1 MYWTRNIAHAD
12 SAVQGPANTGN
23 KGTALKYISAPNTG
37 ALYNFYPRD
46 VVSAVVLRRRGWVA
60 GCLTGWL
67 SVTAGVVSKRL
78 NLS

>member
-37 ALYNFYPRD
+37 ALYN
-46 VVSAVVLRRRGWVA
+46 VTIL
-60 GCLTGWL
+60 L
-67 SVTAGVVSKRL
+67 SVTQHIILWHTWKFNSEL
-78 NLS
+78 ENLADRRGGP